1 MVVFR
6 PPSSVPRQNACSSGF
21 DITSMQLLLGIDG
34 GGSHTRAAIADAS
47 GTVLG
52 RGQAGPSNQ
61 QSVGFAAATQV
72 LQSVI
77 GAARA
82 DAGLDAQTRFD
93 AACFGLAGAGRPDD
107 QERFT
112 AWAIENGIAANAR
125 CVSDAEIILAA
136 GTPEQWG
143 VALISGTGSLCWARS
158 PDGSTVRVGGWGYLL
173 GDEGSGYDLAVRA
186 LRLAAQTA
194 DGRAAAHGLIAA
206 VLEYWGLD
214 QPAQLIGYVYR
225 SELTRAALAEVGKLV
240 LHLAEAGDSH
250 AVELTGQAAGELAE
264 MVEVAVGRLGI
275 QAPPVALAGGMF
287 ATSMLLRAAL
297 LSRVRIQLGAVTY
310 VDQPVV
316 GAITLAR
323 GMLPPVI
330 G

>member
-1 MVVFR
+1 
-6 PPSSVPRQNACSSGF
+6 
-21 DITSMQLLLGIDG
+21 MQLLLGIDG
-34 GGSHTRAAIADAS
+34 GGSHTRVAIADAS
-47 GTVLG
+47 GAVLG
-52 RGQAGPSNQ
+52 TGRAGSSNH
-61 QSVGFAAATQV
+61 QSVGFVAATRALHEAIAAAR
-72 LQSVI
+72 I
-77 GAARA
+77 
-82 DAGLDAQTRFD
+82 DAKLDPQTRFD

-107 QERFT
+107 QMRFT
-112 AWAIENGIAANAR
+112 AWAAEHGIASDVR

-136 GTPEQWG
+136 GTPDRWG

-158 PDGSTVRVGGWGYLL
+158 PDGSSVRVGGWGYLL

-194 DGRAAAHGLIAA
+194 DGRAAAHSLLAA

-214 QPAQLIGYVYR
+214 QPIQLIGYVYH
-225 SELTRAALAEVGKLV
+225 SDLTRAAIAEVGELV
-240 LHLAEAGDSH
+240 LHLAEAGDTH
-250 AVELTGQAAGELAE
+250 AVGLTERAAGELAD
-264 MVEVAVGRLGI
+264 MVAVAVGRLGLE
-275 QAPPVALAGGMF
+275 APPVALAGGMF

-297 LSRVRIQLGAVTY
+297 LSRLPTRLGSVTY

-323 GMLPPVI
+323 AMLPLVI

>member
-1 MVVFR
+1 
-6 PPSSVPRQNACSSGF
+6 
-21 DITSMQLLLGIDG
+21 MQLLLGIDG
-34 GGSHTRAAIADAS
+34 GGSHTRVAIADAS
-47 GTVLG
+47 GAVLG
-52 RGQAGPSNQ
+52 RGRSGSSNHH
-61 QSVGFAAATQV
+61 SVGFLAATQA
-72 LQSVI
+72 LHQAI
-77 GAARA
+77 AAARM
-82 DAGLDAQTRFD
+82 DAGLDPQTRFD
-93 AACFGLAGAGRPDD
+93 AACFGLAGAGRLDD
-107 QERFT
+107 QARFM
-112 AWAIENGIAANAR
+112 AWAAEHGIASNVR
-125 CVSDAEIILAA
+125 CVGDAEIILAA
-136 GTPEQWG
+136 GTSEQWG
-143 VALISGTGSLCWARS
+143 VALISGTGSLCWVRS

-194 DGRAAAHGLIAA
+194 DGRAGAHGLLAA

-225 SELTRAALAEVGKLV
+225 SALTRAAIAEVGKLV
-240 LHLAEAGDSH
+240 LHLAEAGDAH
-250 AVELTGQAAGELAE
+250 AVELTEQAAGELAD
-264 MVEVAVGRLGI
+264 MVAVAVGRIGI
-275 QAPPVALAGGMF
+275 EAPPVALAGGMF

-310 VDQPVV
+310 VDQPVL